1 MQKNRKKQ
9 LYFFTIAF
17 SVVFI
22 WLFCFRF
29 LLYFFI
35 AIACLL
41 NLLYKN
47 TASPYRTGG
56 EIIYKHFEM
65 QQYIISA
72 LCGILKVIQ

>member
-1 MQKNRKKQ
+1 VR
-9 LYFFTIAF
+9 
-17 SVVFI
+17 
-22 WLFCFRF
+22 
-29 LLYFFI
+29 
-35 AIACLL
+35 LL

-72 LCGILKVIQ
+72 LCGVLKVSQQITEGVTEHPG